1 MGGLSIMLVEDEAL
15 IAMFLSD
22 VLVEL
27 GHTICA
33 TVSSEADAVACALR
47 LAPDLML
54 VDLALGQGDGARA
67 MRTILGARPQPHV
80 FMTGSRRADLPA
92 DAHVLE
98 KPFFAADLIR
108 AIDAATSAAPGAAP
122 GAALGAAPGAASGA
136 APGAASGAAPEE
148 TPLAEV

>member
-22 VLVEL
+22 VLVEF
-27 GHTICA
+27 GHTVCA
-33 TVSSEADAVACALR
+33 TVSTEAEAVACALR

-80 FMTGSRRADLPA
+80 FMTGARRADLPA
-92 DAHVLE
+92 GAHVLE

-108 AIDAATSAAPGAAP
+108 AIEAATAGAPGRAP
-122 GAALGAAPGAASGA
+122 GGASLAA
-136 APGAASGAAPEE
+136 
-148 TPLAEV
+148 V